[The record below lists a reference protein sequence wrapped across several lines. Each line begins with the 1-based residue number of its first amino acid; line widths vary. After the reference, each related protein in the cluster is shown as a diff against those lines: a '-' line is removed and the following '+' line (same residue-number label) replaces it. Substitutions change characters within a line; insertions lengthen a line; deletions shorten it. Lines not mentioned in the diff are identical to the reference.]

1 MFATN
6 LTVVCRRRK
15 VFVATLATV
24 PVSVLLPG
32 SILSA
37 GSDNASL
44 MAQTQVQNPARG
56 YAPNAKAA
64 SPMSRCMATWDP
76 STQMSKQEWR
86 KTCKRTVKK
95 NPGLYSKPF

>member
-56 YAPNAKAA
+56 YASNAKAA
-64 SPMSRCMATWDP
+64 SPMSRCMALAERGIELLPEREGHGAGVRWIQP
-76 STQMSKQEWR
+76 RAQRRM
-86 KTCKRTVKK
+86 
-95 NPGLYSKPF
+95 